1 MRTIARSITRWEWLI
16 LVLLIPLIL
25 FPPRYGLLALLVIP
39 VLWVARKLVEGHFA
53 PPTPYDLALLLLVVM
68 VGVSTWAAF
77 DPALSMP
84 RVAVIL
90 LGVALFHGAVA
101 HSRGGRG
108 RVWPVVAFVLAAGT
122 LMALAGLIGVE
133 WAPPFDYLNRARALL
148 PRAIVIPGAVGGV
161 VSPNELAG
169 VLCWVGPLALAC
181 LIGAARRRPPRAPLI
196 IPLLALITLLTGF
209 FVAATL
215 SRAGMVALAAGAVL
229 VVAFFVPFRWRLVL
243 VVGFT
248 VLVIGLI
255 AYGGSRLEEDIVG
268 DMLGLSGRLEIWSRA
283 LLGIA
288 DFPLTGMGV
297 SGFRRVVHV
306 LYPLFTIPSDIDLG
320 HAHNQLLQAA
330 LDLGLPGL
338 VAYLALWLISAGLL
352 ASTARRLVRRRAT
365 RHPYYALVAGLAG
378 SLLAGWLF
386 GIVDAVALGAR
397 PAFLWWLLLGLTAS
411 VHYAVG
417 YSGEWRRKI
426 AN

>member
-25 FPPRYGLLALLVIP
+25 FPPRYGLLALLLIP
-39 VLWVARKLVEGHFA
+39 LLWSARKLADGYFA
-53 PPTPYDLALLLLVVM
+53 PSTPYDLALLPLVIM
-68 VGVSTWAAF
+68 LGVSVWAAF

-90 LGVALFHGAVA
+90 LGVALFYGAVA

-122 LMALAGLIGVE
+122 LMALVGLVGVE
-133 WAPPFDYLNRARALL
+133 WAPPFDYLNRARDLL

-181 LIGAARRRPPRAPLI
+181 LIGVARRRPRRAPLMI
-196 IPLLALITLLTGF
+196 LLLALITLLTGF
-209 FVAATL
+209 LVAATL
-215 SRAGMVALAAGAVL
+215 SRGGMVALAAGAVL

-243 VVGFT
+243 TVSFT

-306 LYPLFTIPSDIDLG
+306 LYPLFTISSDIDLG

-352 ASTARRLVRRRAT
+352 TMTARRLVRRRAT

-417 YSGEWRRKI
+417 YSGEWRRKL
-426 AN
+426 

>member
-16 LVLLIPLIL
+16 LLLLMPIIL

-39 VLWVARKLVEGHFA
+39 VLWGARKLADGHFV
-53 PPTPYDLALLLLVVM
+53 PPTPYDLALLLLLIM
-68 VGVSTWAAF
+68 VGVSVWAAF

-84 RVAVIL
+84 RVAAIL
-90 LGVALFHGAVA
+90 LGVALFYGAVA
-101 HSRGGRG
+101 RGRSGRG
-108 RVWPVVAFVLAAGT
+108 RVWPVVVFVLAAGA
-122 LMALAGLIGVE
+122 LMGLIGLIGVV
-133 WAPPFDYLNRARALL
+133 WAPPFDYLNGARALL
-148 PRAIVIPGAVGGV
+148 PRAVAIPGAVGGV

-169 VLCWVGPLALAC
+169 VLCWVGPLALGC
-181 LIGAARRRPPRAPLI
+181 LIGAARRRPRGALLI
-196 IPLLALITLLTGF
+196 ILLLTLF
-209 FVAATL
+209 LLLTSFLVAATL
-215 SRAGMVALAAGAVL
+215 SRGGMVALAAGVVL
-229 VVAFFVPFRWRLVL
+229 VLAFFIPFRWRLVL
-243 VVGFT
+243 LVGF
-248 VLVIGLI
+248 VVVVIGLI
-255 AYGGSRLEEDIVG
+255 AYGGSQLEEDIVG
-268 DMLGLSGRLEIWSRA
+268 DMMGLSGRLEIWSRA

-297 SGFRRVVHV
+297 SGFRQVVHV
-306 LYPLFTIPSDIDLG
+306 LYPLFTISSEIDLG
-320 HAHNQLLQAA
+320 HAHNHLLQAA

-352 ASTARRLVRRRAT
+352 ALTARRLVRRRAT

-386 GIVDAVALGAR
+386 GLVDAVALGAR

-417 YSGEWRRKI
+417 YSGEWRRKLL
-426 AN
+426 